1 MLETN
6 TNRST
11 KERLVV
17 VEEKVSKLDKI
28 EDKVTDIQVNVAE
41 IRLQLNSVVD
51 HIERHTKIDGQR
63 LTTLENFVTS
73 EQARK
78 EHTVK
83 IWSRLAMIV
92 AMLGTVA
99 SIIAAIKGR

>member
-1 MLETN
+1 MQYTE

-28 EDKVTDIQVNVAE
+28 EDKVSDIQLNVTE
-41 IRLQLNSVVD
+41 IKQKLDSVVD
-51 HIERHTKIDGQR
+51 HIERHSQVDGQR
-63 LTTLENFVTS
+63 LTTLENFVVA
-73 EQARK
+73 EQAKR

-83 IWSRLAMIV
+83 IWSRAAMIITAIGTIV
-92 AMLGTVA
+92 A
-99 SIIAAIKGR
+99 IAVNLKG